1 MSFINKCSTIVR
13 RSNKEIFKFYVNDNI
28 KIDHYDKDNNLIS
41 SDIFDKLKGLDFTN
55 CSFCL
60 DNNDIYGI
68 YKDNGL
74 KMMHIPKDS
83 SIISK
88 KDILTYNSKKF
99 DIIFPHINVVNNS
112 IHIFYYVI
120 IIIQQTLVLYSTTI
134 IIMAFG

>member
-88 KDILTYNSKKF
+88 KDIIYIS
-99 DIIFPHINVVNNS
+99 
-112 IHIFYYVI
+112 
-120 IIIQQTLVLYSTTI
+120 
-134 IIMAFG
+134 